1 MSACENSHPYPLR
14 ATQGKPDVL
23 FLHAPAT
30 RLGRRGLQG
39 ELFAKSFST
48 IPSPSHFLLA
58 DLPNYREK
66 NFYSHFLY
74 STFHLKK
81 KKKFTSHPSVPSL
94 SGKRPGRRQASL
106 EPLSKPQ
113 ISEASAHLR
122 FISFF
127 RIVLPQAI
135 VCRSADS

>member
-1 MSACENSHPYPLR
+1 VRILIPTPSGLHRGSRMSYSYMPQPLDWVGGDPR
-14 ATQGKPDVL
+14 ASCL
-23 FLHAPAT
+23 
-30 RLGRRGLQG
+30 
-39 ELFAKSFST
+39 
-48 IPSPSHFLLA
+48 PSLLA
-58 DLPNYREK
+58 QSHLPPTFYWLIFLITEK
-66 NFYSHFLY
+66 KISIVTS
-74 STFHLKK
+74 STQPFTRGWGWGVGE
-81 KKKFTSHPSVPSL
+81 FTSHPSVPSL

>member
-1 MSACENSHPYPLR
+1 MSL
-14 ATQGKPDVL
+14 L
-23 FLHAPAT
+23 
-30 RLGRRGLQG
+30 
-39 ELFAKSFST
+39 
-48 IPSPSHFLLA
+48 PSLLA
-58 DLPNYREK
+58 QSHLPPTFYWLIFLITEK
-66 NFYSHFLY
+66 KFLQ
-74 STFHLKK
+74 SLPLLNLSLRKK
-81 KKKFTSHPSVPSL
+81 KKITSHPSVPSL

-113 ISEASAHLR
+113 ISEASAHLC